1 MKKSDYNKT
10 AALVLL
16 AAVALLFLSA
26 CSGVIGGD
34 TTVRISVPGM
44 SSGGRFISATA
55 TNGYVVVLDKN
66 KIYSLNS
73 FDDDA
78 FNYLVN
84 GQVYITNLPTGDYI
98 FGVALLGENDENFGF
113 AVKEWTVEKG
123 FNEVPIQVAPGIV
136 DFTVD
141 DIPEDISN
149 PFDPPEGVYVEFAED
164 TIILD
169 YGRTA
174 TPLVTFDVTFGDGTV
189 INTPPVPVEPIKGS
203 DPVWDAVA
211 VGYIVQENSSGI
223 VWKYSATVGGI
234 DQDFQYRIILK

>member
-1 MKKSDYNKT
+1 MNMKKSDYNKT

-84 GQVYITNLPTGDYI
+84 GQVYISNLPTGDYI
-98 FGVALLGENDENFGF
+98 FGVALLDENDNNTGF
-113 AVKEWTVEKG
+113 AVKEWTIEKG

-141 DIPEDISN
+141 DITEDISN
-149 PFDPPEGVYVEFAED
+149 PFDPPEGIYVEFAED

-169 YGRTA
+169 YDRTA

-189 INTPPVPVEPIKGS
+189 ITTLSPEPIDGPPPVPAGG
-203 DPVWDAVA
+203 
-211 VGYIVQENSSGI
+211 GYIVQEDSSGI
-223 VWKYSATVGGI
+223 VWKYSATVGAV